1 MSEQESIIEIQKPKF
16 SKLAILAMI
25 FALLSVILYYVGANF
40 GMSILPWV
48 YGVSS
53 SQFYRVRSH
62 LRTANDIHGHLTM
75 GAPILLWGISVA
87 SCCLSQEVIK
97 RSKGKL
103 RGKWLA
109 LGAAVVSTG
118 QLAWAFYRL

>member
-1 MSEQESIIEIQKPKF
+1 MSEEKNIIEKQKRIF

-25 FALLSVILYYVGANF
+25 CSLLSVILYYVGANYW
-40 GMSILPWV
+40 MSILPWV
-48 YGVSS
+48 YGVSPR
-53 SQFYRVRSH
+53 QLYKVRSH
-62 LRTANDIHGHLTM
+62 LSFAYDIRGFLTI

-87 SCCLSQEVIK
+87 SCCFSQEVIE

-109 LGAAVVSTG
+109 LGAVVISAG
-118 QLAWAFYRL
+118 QLVWAFYRL

>member
-1 MSEQESIIEIQKPKF
+1 MSEQESITEIQKPKF
-16 SKLAILAMI
+16 SKLAIVAMI
-25 FALLSVILYYVGANF
+25 CSLLSVILFYVGEIYW
-40 GMSILPWV
+40 MSILPWV
-48 YGVSS
+48 YGVSPR
-53 SQFYRVRSH
+53 QLYKVRSH
-62 LRTANDIHGHLTM
+62 LRTAYDIRGFLTM
-75 GAPILLWGISVA
+75 GATILLWGISVS

-109 LGAAVVSTG
+109 LGAVVVSTG